1 MLYTT
6 LTKAQYDASSD
17 EIKSHYKL
25 KADGSNYTLDL
36 SGSTERESQLETQIT
51 QLSRDV
57 NNARND
63 AQLSKAA
70 AEASE
75 DKYKTQ
81 YETQVKDLTEKVN
94 ALEGT
99 QAESHRSTL
108 IESIATK
115 FTRPELFR
123 KVLQDHI
130 TVEMKD
136 GKPVETIVD
145 AAGKPITLE
154 ALSDVY
160 CKNKDYS
167 AMLVATAST
176 PTFNQGNGAGAAG
189 AANTTTVNTP
199 TPAGKPSYEDCVKYN
214 AQGKPY
220 VVDSANMTPAYLER
234 FADEA
239 TQETT

>member
-1 MLYTT
+1 MLFTT
-6 LTKAQYDASSD
+6 LTKAQYDSLSD
-17 EIKSHYKL
+17 EVKSHYKL
-25 KADGSNYTLDL
+25 KADGSNYTIDL
-36 SGSTERESQLETQIT
+36 SGNTEREGQLEAQVSQISRDLNTARNET
-51 QLSRDV
+51 QLH
-57 NNARND
+57 
-63 AQLSKAA
+63 KAA

-75 DKYKTQ
+75 EKYKTQ
-81 YETQVKDLTEKVN
+81 YETQVKDLGAKVA

-99 QAESHRSTL
+99 QAEAHRSTL
-108 IESIATK
+108 IEGIASK

-189 AANTTTVNTP
+189 AATTTTVATP
-199 TPAGKPSYEDCVKYN
+199 TLAGKPSYEDCVKYD

-220 VVDSANMTPAYLER
+220 VVDSANMSSAYLAR

-239 TQETT
+239 TKETT